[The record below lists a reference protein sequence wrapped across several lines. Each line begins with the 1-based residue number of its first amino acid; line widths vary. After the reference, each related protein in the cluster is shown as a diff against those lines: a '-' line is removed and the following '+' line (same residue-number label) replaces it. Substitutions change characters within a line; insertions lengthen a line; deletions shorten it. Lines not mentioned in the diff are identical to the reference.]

1 MTELTGEG
9 LLTLLM
15 GIGLTVILVITL
27 TTLGLFTGNS
37 DYNEGASEG
46 GMIETVIQGFSG
58 NFVNGD
64 RGNE

>member
-15 GIGLTVILVITL
+15 GIGLTVVLVITL

-37 DYNEGASEG
+37 DYNENVDEG
-46 GMIETVIQGFSG
+46 GMIVNVIKGFGS

-64 RGNE
+64 RENE

>member
-15 GIGLTVILVITL
+15 GIGLTIILVITL

-37 DYNEGASEG
+37 ADEGASEG

-58 NFVNGD
+58 NFVNGN
-64 RGNE
+64 RENE